1 MFKENRNLVSEAS
14 TSKKLPNVFWAII
27 LALVFLY
34 GGSLIG
40 SFALIPVFI
49 MIGSMTYEIGNMN
62 LLMLLISLVSFL
74 FISLVVFFRVKFI
87 EKRPIS
93 SIGFGKS
100 KWFKQYI
107 LGFLIGLIMMALVVL
122 LLSVLGCVQFETSP
136 NQPLGLSAIFPI
148 LIVLIGWIIQGG
160 TEEVLARGWLMNV
173 LGARYNITFG
183 LIISSVFFG
192 MLHLGN
198 PNVNYVAV
206 LNIAL
211 VGLFFGLYVIKT
223 NDLWGVC
230 GMHSAWNFAQGNLF
244 GFEVSGLNVE
254 VGSLIDLNLVGN
266 DLLSG
271 GAFGP
276 EAGLGA
282 TFILLFGILVLVL
295 LDKKGVFS
303 K

>member
-14 TSKKLPNVFWAII
+14 SSKKLPNVFWAII

-40 SFALIPVFI
+40 SFALIPIFI

-62 LLMLLISLVSFL
+62 LVLLLISLVSFL

-93 SIGFGKS
+93 SIGFGKT

-122 LLSVLGCVQFETSP
+122 LLAVLGCVQFESNP
-136 NQPLGLSAIFPI
+136 NQPLGISAIFPI

-266 DLLSG
+266 NLLSG

-295 LDKKGVFS
+295 LDKRGVFS
-303 K
+303 N